1 MQTIEGLEHH
11 KALLKTRQRMSRV
24 SALILLT
31 LLVTV
36 QNRAVPRNFTR

>member
-1 MQTIEGLEHH
+1 MQVNKALEHH

-36 QNRAVPRNFTR
+36 QNRAIPRNFTR